1 MDIQKYTCCVMWTTM
16 YKSLLILEKQRPK
29 QKPVS
34 ERPLTNVNRTRKKIG
49 FHRSGL
55 DKTLDAL
62 EEQISCHNCQ

>member
-1 MDIQKYTCCVMWTTM
+1 M
-16 YKSLLILEKQRPK
+16 YKSLLILEKQWQK

-34 ERPLTNVNRTRKKIG
+34 ERPLTNVKSDMEKIG

-62 EEQISCHNCQ
+62 KEQISCHNCQ